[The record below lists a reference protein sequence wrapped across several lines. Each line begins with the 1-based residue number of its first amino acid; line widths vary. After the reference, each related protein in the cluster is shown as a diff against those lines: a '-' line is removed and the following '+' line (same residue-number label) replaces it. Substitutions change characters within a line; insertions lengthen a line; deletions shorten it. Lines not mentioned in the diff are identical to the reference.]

1 MSKLFGDPYI
11 MTEDQKKQHQ
21 NRTIVDNIVP
31 AVMKELD
38 GLDASKDEVI
48 EALLQHIDVYKDFL
62 QTVAQTVLSIKK
74 AKTDQSLAEAEKK
87 NPSY

>member
-48 EALLQHIDVYKDFL
+48 EALLQHIDLYKDFL